1 MLPLVALV
9 GRPNVG
15 KSTIFNALT
24 RTRDAL
30 VHDQPGVTRDR
41 NYGVCRLDEDNHFLV
56 VDTGGIAEEEE
67 GLAGATTRQA
77 RAAAAEAD
85 LILFVVDA
93 REGTSAMDDE
103 ILAWLRKLSR
113 PTLLL
118 INKIDGTDEDTVR
131 SEFARY
137 GFGEMLTVSAA
148 HRQGLD
154 DLLDEVIQRLPE
166 EGSGE
171 ELDNDPNRIRIAF
184 VGRPNVGKSTLVNRI
199 LGEERM
205 IASDVPG
212 TTRDSI
218 AVDLERDGREYRLI
232 DTAGLRRRSRVD
244 EVVEKFS
251 VVKTMQSIEQ
261 CQVAVL
267 MLDATEG
274 VTDQDATVLGA
285 VLDAGRALV
294 IAINKWDGLTEY
306 QREQA
311 ETMLSLKLGFVPWAE
326 SVRISAKHG
335 SGLREL
341 FCGASRARIGEQ
353 DLHHQRSEQGAGSGL
368 RDQPA
373 ADHPRPCLQAAL
385 RAPGRFQ
392 PADLHRARHAPEGAA
407 GIVQALPGELLPQAL
422 QADRHA
428 SELHLPRGYQLRGQE
443 ECPHRAAG
451 QGQAALDEARQ
462 GQVMQEKATA
472 GPPFS
477 FVIVPASGRPAL
489 PHVYRSRSWRTAATS
504 AAMRQRAWHAS
515 AAPRC

>member
-56 VDTGGIAEEEE
+56 VDTGGIAEDEE
-67 GLAGATTRQA
+67 GLAGATARQA

-93 REGTSAMDDE
+93 REGTSALDDE
-103 ILAWLRKLSR
+103 ILSWLRKLSR

-118 INKIDGTDEDTVR
+118 INKIDGTNEDNVR

-137 GFGEMLTVSAA
+137 GFSEMLTVSAA

-154 DLLDEVIQRLPE
+154 DLLEEVVQRLPE
-166 EGSGE
+166 EGSAE
-171 ELDNDPNRIRIAF
+171 EMDNDPARMRIAF

-205 IASDVPG
+205 IASEVPG

-218 AVDLERDGREYRLI
+218 AVDLERDGRQYRLI
-232 DTAGLRRRSRVD
+232 DTAGLRRKARVE

-251 VVKTMQSIEQ
+251 VIKTLQAIEQ

-267 MLDATEG
+267 MLDANEG
-274 VTDQDATVLGA
+274 VTDQDASVLGA

-294 IAINKWDGLTEY
+294 VAINKWDGLTDY

-311 ETMLSLKLGFVPWAE
+311 ETLVSRKLGFVPWAE
-326 SVRISAKHG
+326 TVRISAKHG

-341 FCGASRARIGEQ
+341 FRAV
-353 DLHHQRSEQGAGSGL
+353 HQA
-368 RDQPA
+368 
-373 ADHPRPCLQAAL
+373 
-385 RAPGRFQ
+385 
-392 PADLHRARHAPEGAA
+392 
-407 GIVQALPGELLPQAL
+407 
-422 QADRHA
+422 
-428 SELHLPRGYQLRGQE
+428 
-443 ECPHRAAG
+443 
-451 QGQAALDEARQ
+451 
-462 GQVMQEKATA
+462 
-472 GPPFS
+472 
-477 FVIVPASGRPAL
+477 
-489 PHVYRSRSWRTAATS
+489 
-504 AAMRQRAWHAS
+504 HAS
-515 AAPRC
+515 ATHEFSTSEVNKALEIAYETNPPPAVRGHVSKLRYVHPGGSNPPTFIVHGTRLKELPESYKRYLENFFRKRFKLIGTPVQFIFREGANPYEGKKNQLTERQIAKKKRLIRHVKGR